1 MIFCVVYFVLVI
13 QNPKSGLYDLVL
25 LLGEVQLSKQVIP
38 RLLVA
43 LYLARRRCAF
53 TVANSQTNEAFEQL
67 RYLLPTTHHVQ
78 STQEGSSRKNR
89 EMPQVNLCQSSPVQL

>member
-1 MIFCVVYFVLVI
+1 MIFCVVYFVLVT

-78 STQEGSSRKNR
+78 STQCRSPAISR
-89 EMPQVNLCQSSPVQL
+89 MLPSIS